1 VRVGIAHHLGWA
13 VAITACGHEVVDRRR
28 IELIEPGMPTAPIEH
43 EARTLDDDAARMVA
57 QARAS
62 VEVAAKRVAVAN
74 MTAMTAMSG
83 AMPCCSDGQMKGGCP
98 DCPLVAMCMLI
109 VALAEPSL
117 TNGIQIFFEPRR
129 LSFALEDITADG
141 LVGVPPD
148 HPPRILT

>member
-1 VRVGIAHHLGWA
+1 MKHQITIRWLLAVFVIVGI
-13 VAITACGHEVVDRRR
+13 V
-28 IELIEPGMPTAPIEH
+28 MAPLV
-43 EARTLDDDAARMVA
+43 TP
-57 QARAS
+57 
-62 VEVAAKRVAVAN
+62 VAAKRVAVAN

-129 LSFALEDITADG
+129 LSFALEDITAVERVGFVMKDG
-141 LVGVPPD
+141 VIA
-148 HPPRILT
+148 RQ